1 MSSNYSDFDYKL
13 NTTNKDIIIVKDSV
27 AIENSIRNIITT
39 QKGSLVGNPDFGTDL
54 ENVLFDIMDDIT
66 YQFMRDIIEEELAKS
81 EPRISITDIDIIGLE
96 DTNQIIVN
104 IKYIILTLNDLVNE
118 TIIKINI

>member
-1 MSSNYSDFDYKL
+1 MKPNYSDFDYKL

>member
-1 MSSNYSDFDYKL
+1 L
-13 NTTNKDIIIVKDSV
+13 NNKI
-27 AIENSIRNIITT
+27 
-39 QKGSLVGNPDFGTDL
+39 GL
-54 ENVLFDIMDDIT
+54 
-66 YQFMRDIIEEELAKS
+66 EELAKS

>member
-1 MSSNYSDFDYKL
+1 MKPNYTDFDYKL

>member
-54 ENVLFDIMDDIT
+54 ENVLFDIMDDVT